1 MTANDSKVYL
11 GYLNKLAD
19 QYQKAYHRSI
29 DKRAIDPYYSALNE
43 EIETSPLSSKLKL
56 EWQILDYGTT
66 RIFLAKRTP
75 KIDQE
80 KCCLLIL
87 CLKLINI

>member
-43 EIETSPLSSKLKL
+43 EIETSPISSKSKL
-56 EWQILDYGTT
+56 E
-66 RIFLAKRTP
+66 
-75 KIDQE
+75 
-80 KCCLLIL
+80 
-87 CLKLINI
+87 